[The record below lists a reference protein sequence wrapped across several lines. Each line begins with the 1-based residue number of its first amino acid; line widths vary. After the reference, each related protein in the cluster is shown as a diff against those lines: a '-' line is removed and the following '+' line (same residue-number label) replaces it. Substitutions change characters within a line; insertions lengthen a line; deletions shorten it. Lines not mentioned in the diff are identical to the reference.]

1 MESQGRLL
9 LRFYDGDDGTG
20 NLSFQ
25 ANSNG
30 FAGEGDA
37 WVSTGELQDFAD
49 SIAKFP
55 LSEQEPPKF
64 SCGFYKSDGSRYLV
78 EEHFMLRVYPTD
90 RVGHLGIQVRI
101 TPELMTNDRRP
112 ESQHTVTLEITTSYE
127 TLLQFS
133 KGLKALLAGRVE
145 EVVLDG
151 GI

>member
-49 SIAKFP
+49 AIAKFP
-55 LSEQEPPKF
+55 LSEQEPPKL
-64 SCGFYKSDGSRYLV
+64 SCGYYKSDGSGELV
-78 EEHFMLRVYPTD
+78 EEHFMLRVYPID
-90 RVGHLGIQVRI
+90 QVGHLGIQVSI
-101 TPELMTNDRRP
+101 TSELMMNDRP
-112 ESQHTVTLEITTSYE
+112 ESQHTVTLEITTDSE

-133 KGLKALLAGRVE
+133 KDLKALLAGRVE